1 MLFHNW
7 GKSMQSCHWEPHET
21 RERMWLYEPNRLR
34 AAILLKSAKNPK
46 PQKPKPKQK
55 TKKQTNNK
63 KKKKKERKK
72 KEKEKHTPS

>member
-46 PQKPKPKQK
+46 PQNSKPKQIK
-55 TKKQTNNK
+55 TEQN
-63 KKKKKERKK
+63 
-72 KEKEKHTPS
+72 